1 MNEVY
6 EVFYSASS
14 KKAVIQELDVLE
26 EVFDLLKK
34 VSSKL
39 DDDALKKLE
48 RKINENCDKQDCSLM
63 IDWLY
68 DTVSLHQSCGEW
80 IDTINQQL
88 SDDEPREGPEVYP

>member
-14 KKAVIQELDVLE
+14 KKAVIEELDVLE
-26 EVFDLLKK
+26 EVFDLVKK

-39 DDDALKKLE
+39 DDGALKKLE
-48 RKINENCDKQDCSLM
+48 RKINENCDKPDSYFM

-68 DTVSLHQSCGEW
+68 DTVYLHQSCDER

-88 SDDEPREGPEVYP
+88 SDDKFFSEH

>member
-6 EVFYSASS
+6 EVFYSVSS

-26 EVFDLLKK
+26 EIFDLLEK
-34 VSSKL
+34 VTAQLKG
-39 DDDALKKLE
+39 DAVKKLE
-48 RKINENCDKQDCSLM
+48 RKINENCEKQDCSSM

-68 DTVSLHQSCGEW
+68 DTVDLHQSCDER

-88 SDDEPREGPEVYP
+88 SDDKFFSGH